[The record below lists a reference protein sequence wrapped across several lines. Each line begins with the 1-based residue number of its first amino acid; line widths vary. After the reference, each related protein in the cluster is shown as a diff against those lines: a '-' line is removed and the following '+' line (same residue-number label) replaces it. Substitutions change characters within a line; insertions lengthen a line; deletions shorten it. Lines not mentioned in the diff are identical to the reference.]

1 MTLAYL
7 EVLSG
12 VLALLSRAIPKLH
25 PYHIYFGRTFMMAMY
40 FTSASSIL
48 IHNTGMP
55 RSIIFFMTLMFFSMT
70 IGFGVIRFA
79 QQRFQNDL
87 ITKAD
92 EILIQNEG
100 KYLSSASELL
110 NQAMTEMNETP
121 ITWKQRLFS
130 LKALHGLLMTI
141 AWVIYFIFLMILVSN
156 VRSFHYY

>member
-12 VLALLSRAIPKLH
+12 ALALLSRAIPRLH

-79 QQRFQNDL
+79 QQRFQNDM
-87 ITKAD
+87 IKKAD
-92 EILIQNEG
+92 EILKQNNG
-100 KYLSSASELL
+100 KYDSSASDLMS
-110 NQAMTEMNETP
+110 QAMSEMDEMP
-121 ITWKQRLFS
+121 MTWKQRLFS

-141 AWVIYFIFLMILVSN
+141 AWVDSFSLMILVSDA
-156 VRSFHYY
+156 RTFHHY